1 MITSVDVLYPIC
13 SIQLT
18 RPNAIAMAII
28 IIQPTPDHKRKSKK
42 QPYWPLAISI
52 LVAQPSCTAM
62 SNNKQQPTATSIT
75 CRTCVQY

>member
-42 QPYWPLAISI
+42 TAILATGHINPRS
-52 LVAQPSCTAM
+52 
-62 SNNKQQPTATSIT
+62 PTFMHGYE
-75 CRTCVQY
+75 Q